1 MSIKAI
7 LFDFDDTLGDRE
19 TYTHRTYC
27 GKMDEILP
35 DMDPW
40 YREAVIQQCLI
51 YDQHGDVP
59 KRYIRDMILEK
70 FGIDFGE
77 DFQDYWRIH
86 QPMNVVLYEDAVD
99 TILELKKR
107 GYKVGILTNGESH
120 SQRSKVVSTGLID
133 LVDAL
138 TISGETDT
146 RKPEPEIFRLTAE
159 KLGLKPEEC
168 AFVGDMFKNDVY
180 GAHRAGM
187 LPIWIWPHSVRR
199 FTEVDVLRIQHLS
212 ELLDLFQ

>member
-27 GKMDEILP
+27 GKIDEILP
-35 DMDPW
+35 DAEPW

-59 KRYIRDMILEK
+59 KGYIRDMILEK
-70 FGIDFGE
+70 FGIDFGA
-77 DFQDYWRIH
+77 DFPAYWRIH
-86 QPMNVVLYEDAVD
+86 QPMNVVLYEDAID

-107 GYKVGILTNGESH
+107 GYKVGILTNGESD
-120 SQRSKVVSTGLID
+120 SQRTKVVSTGLID
-133 LVDAL
+133 LIDAL
-138 TISGETDT
+138 TVSGDTNT

-168 AFVGDMFKNDVY
+168 AFVGDMFRNDVY

-187 LPIWIWPHSVRR
+187 LPIWIWPHSERR
-199 FTEVDVLRIQHLS
+199 YAEVDAIRIQHLS
-212 ELLDLFQ
+212 QLLDLFK